1 MRAVVI
7 GMIAVLTLAALAVPR
22 SEAQAQ
28 DYLTELGTALG
39 GWAAPYAD
47 FAEKGEELVDDV
59 AVIFNPDW
67 MAVWQGD
74 LASFDSV
81 ASAIGAVTLPS
92 DADAALAALIAE
104 IAGDVPDQTAAVQ
117 TGMDDITVNSG
128 ASLTAGYIALSG
140 SDLKVTEAIAL
151 VEASGGTVAPGDTG
165 TVAPSDT
172 GNAGLAAAAGSSSAA
187 TFGVL
192 ALFAFALVGGARLV
206 VVRLDP
212 SSRS

>member
-1 MRAVVI
+1 MRLQTPLMRAAVI
-7 GMIAVLTLAALAVPR
+7 GMIAALTLATLAVPR

-47 FAEKGEELVDDV
+47 FAEKGEEIIDDFT
-59 AVIFNPDW
+59 VIFNADW

-81 ASAIGAVTLPS
+81 ASAVGAVTLPS

-104 IAGDVPDQTAAVQ
+104 IAADVPDQTAAAQ
-117 TGMDDITVNSG
+117 TGMDDIATDAG
-128 ASLTAGYIALSG
+128 ASLTAAYTALGG

-151 VEASGGTVAPGDTG
+151 VEAAGGTVAPGG
-165 TVAPSDT
+165 T
-172 GNAGLAAAAGSSSAA
+172 GNAGLAAAASSSSAA
-187 TFGVL
+187 TFAVL
-192 ALFAFALVGGARLV
+192 ALFALALVGGARLV
-206 VVRLDP
+206 VVR
-212 SSRS
+212 SRSE